1 MVFDEG
7 LRRRTFRLNEIVF
20 AIGDFFRGMVAYLQ
34 REFVNRLVGLSNDHV
49 VDIGE
54 SQVLLFL
61 FHSYCI

>member
-7 LRRRTFRLNEIVF
+7 LRRRTFRLGEIIF
-20 AIGDFFRGMVAYLQ
+20 AIGDCFRGMVAYLQ
-34 REFVNRLVGLSNDHV
+34 REFVNRLVGVSNDHV

-61 FHSYCI
+61 FHSFCI

>member
-7 LRRRTFRLNEIVF
+7 LRRRTFRLGEIIF
-20 AIGDFFRGMVAYLQ
+20 AIGDYFRGMVAYLQ
-34 REFVNRLVGLSNDHV
+34 REFVNRLVGVSNDHV

-61 FHSYCI
+61 FHSFCI